1 MAAPWCSQLCSPGSS
16 WLCSEHWL
24 MFWVNWSCLSLQ
36 SCTLVLTGVFT
47 WVFMTVQNPGWCSE
61 VAELHLHTHSCV
73 HLGLHDSVQNP
84 DWCSEVAGLHFH
96 AHSCVHL
103 GLHDCVQKTL
113 VDVLRE
119 LIRSVFAELHL
130 GVHGWLCCQ
139 GFTWVLAAVLFTR
152 VSWVFTATHRLYV
165 MCLPLLSQACIW
177 EHSWNICCRHRNYS
191 SPSSLGVPPSWGGV
205 RHWLLCGKGNTC

>member
-1 MAAPWCSQLCSPGSS
+1 MAAPWFSQLCSPGSS

-36 SCTLVLTGVFT
+36 SCTFMLTAVFTWVFLTVFRTLIDVLKLQGCTFMLTAVFT
-47 WVFMTVQNPGWCSE
+47 WVFMT
-61 VAELHLHTHSCV
+61 
-73 HLGLHDSVQNP
+73 
-84 DWCSEVAGLHFH
+84 
-96 AHSCVHL
+96 
-103 GLHDCVQKTL
+103 VQKTL

>member
-1 MAAPWCSQLCSPGSS
+1 VIQVEGKKRYWFLLARLGLSVLSSQL
-16 WLCSEHWL
+16 
-24 MFWVNWSCLSLQ
+24 
-36 SCTLVLTGVFT
+36 VLLT
-47 WVFMTVQNPGWCSE
+47 W
-61 VAELHLHTHSCV
+61 LHLDV
-73 HLGLHDSVQNP
+73 
-84 DWCSEVAGLHFH
+84 
-96 AHSCVHL
+96 HSCVHL

-165 MCLPLLSQACIW
+165 MCLPLLSQACI
-177 EHSWNICCRHRNYS
+177 
-191 SPSSLGVPPSWGGV
+191 
-205 RHWLLCGKGNTC
+205 